1 LTAVAGIVLLIA
13 CANVANL
20 VLARAM
26 QRERETALRLALGAG
41 KGRLMMLGMI
51 EGIVLALVGGAA
63 AVLVA
68 QWAGAALRAM
78 LIPTSAPA
86 TPLFGEGRTLF
97 VTGLLVVVSGFVIG
111 LVPSIVRRRG
121 DLARAFRG
129 GARGGTHDAGRL
141 RAALLVTQAALSVV
155 LLVGAALF
163 VRSLDAVRSM
173 RMGYDPTNVVW
184 FNRVIRG
191 QAFDDSLQRAMRHL
205 LLSSAEALPEV
216 EAAAWVSSAPF
227 VSTSSTLL
235 HVAGIDDVERLGQFT
250 YQATTPGYFRVMGT
264 RIVRGR
270 GLTEEDRATSSPV
283 AIVSESMAR
292 VLWPGQDAIGQCF
305 RMRDVTAPCVSVV
318 GISEDMVQRDIVG
331 GERYHYY
338 VSIDQYTRTWG
349 NGLLVRLRGA
359 PGPATERVRQALQ
372 RVMPGESYLVP
383 TRLED
388 VVAQERRS
396 WRLGATMFVAFGA
409 LALVVAAVGLYGV
422 IGYGVTQRM
431 HELGVRIALGAQ
443 RRDILALVTG
453 QGIRLAI
460 LGAVLGVAIAIGAS
474 RWIEPLLFR
483 QSATD
488 PVVFAGVVVTMLGVA
503 VVACL
508 VPALRASR
516 ADPNTALRA
525 E

>member
-1 LTAVAGIVLLIA
+1 
-13 CANVANL
+13 
-20 VLARAM
+20 
-26 QRERETALRLALGAG
+26 
-41 KGRLMMLGMI
+41 
-51 EGIVLALVGGAA
+51 
-63 AVLVA
+63 
-68 QWAGAALRAM
+68 
-78 LIPTSAPA
+78 
-86 TPLFGEGRTLF
+86 
-97 VTGLLVVVSGFVIG
+97 
-111 LVPSIVRRRG
+111 
-121 DLARAFRG
+121 
-129 GARGGTHDAGRL
+129 
-141 RAALLVTQAALSVV
+141 
-155 LLVGAALF
+155 
-163 VRSLDAVRSM
+163 
-173 RMGYDPTNVVW
+173 
-184 FNRVIRG
+184 
-191 QAFDDSLQRAMRHL
+191 
-205 LLSSAEALPEV
+205 
-216 EAAAWVSSAPF
+216 VSSAPF
-227 VSTSSTLL
+227 VSTSSTQL
-235 HVAGIDDVERLGQFT
+235 HVAGIDSVDRLGQFT

-264 RIVRGR
+264 RILRGR
-270 GLTEEDRATSSPV
+270 GLTDEDRAGSPPV

-292 VLWPGQDAIGQCF
+292 VLWPGREAIGQCF

-318 GISEDMVQRDIVG
+318 GISEDMVQRDIAG

-359 PGPATERVRQALQ
+359 PGPATEQVRQALQ

-388 VVAQERRS
+388 VVARERRS

>member
-1 LTAVAGIVLLIA
+1 
-13 CANVANL
+13 
-20 VLARAM
+20 
-26 QRERETALRLALGAG
+26 
-41 KGRLMMLGMI
+41 
-51 EGIVLALVGGAA
+51 
-63 AVLVA
+63 
-68 QWAGAALRAM
+68 
-78 LIPTSAPA
+78 
-86 TPLFGEGRTLF
+86 
-97 VTGLLVVVSGFVIG
+97 
-111 LVPSIVRRRG
+111 
-121 DLARAFRG
+121 
-129 GARGGTHDAGRL
+129 
-141 RAALLVTQAALSVV
+141 
-155 LLVGAALF
+155 
-163 VRSLDAVRSM
+163 
-173 RMGYDPTNVVW
+173 
-184 FNRVIRG
+184 
-191 QAFDDSLQRAMRHL
+191 
-205 LLSSAEALPEV
+205 
-216 EAAAWVSSAPF
+216 
-227 VSTSSTLL
+227 
-235 HVAGIDDVERLGQFT
+235 
-250 YQATTPGYFRVMGT
+250 
-264 RIVRGR
+264 
-270 GLTEEDRATSSPV
+270 
-283 AIVSESMAR
+283 
-292 VLWPGQDAIGQCF
+292 
-305 RMRDVTAPCVSVV
+305 MRDITAACMTVV
-318 GISEDMVQRDIVG
+318 GIAEDIVQRDLAG
-331 GERYHYY
+331 GSRYHYY

-388 VVAQERRS
+388 VVARERRS